1 MAELRNVRRHPLSG
15 AIYGVDS
22 EGLVHVE
29 KEDLQLAG
37 VFNSDGTWVRG
48 ELREA
53 DPHLCGWLAGPQ
65 LPEGWAALPKDLP
78 VEVHD
83 K

>member
-1 MAELRNVRRHPLSG
+1 MVKLTNVRKHPLSG
-15 AIYGVDS
+15 ALYGVD
-22 EGLVHVE
+22 EAGLVHVAGDE
-29 KEDLQLAG
+29 AEG
-37 VFNSDGTWVRG
+37 VFTSDGTWVRG

-78 VEVHD
+78 VKVHEQ
-83 K
+83 

>member
-1 MAELRNVRRHPLSG
+1 MTVLTNVRRHPLSG
-15 AIYGVDS
+15 ALYGVD
-22 EGLVHVE
+22 EDGLVHV
-29 KEDLQLAG
+29 QLEEVEG
-37 VFNSDGTWVRG
+37 VFTSEGTWVRG

-78 VEVHD
+78 TEVHR